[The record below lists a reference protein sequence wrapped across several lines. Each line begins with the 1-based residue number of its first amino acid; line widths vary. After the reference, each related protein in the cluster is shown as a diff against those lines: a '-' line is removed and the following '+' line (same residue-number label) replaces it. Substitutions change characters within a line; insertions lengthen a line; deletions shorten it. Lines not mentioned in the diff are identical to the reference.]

1 MINWNRYYKLIP
13 SSVKIGKNV
22 YEILWCDEF
31 PKDKKQLGES
41 RFAESKQI
49 LISLNQPVKEAVHT
63 YWHELLHTLSFEY
76 DANLSEKQVKA
87 LEKGL
92 YFILKRDNIFRK
104 ELKNGKTNK
113 RKRRNL
119 KRVR

>member
-1 MINWNRYYKLIP
+1 MINWSRYYKLIP
-13 SSVKIGKNV
+13 ASVKIGNNV

-31 PKDKKQLGES
+31 PKDQKQLGES
-41 RFAESKQI
+41 RFDHSKQI
-49 LISLNQPVKEAVHT
+49 LININQPIKEAVHT
-63 YWHELLHTLSFEY
+63 YWHELLHALSFEY
-76 DANLSEKQVKA
+76 EANLSEKQVKA

-92 YFILKRDNIFRK
+92 KNLLQSGNIFRK
-104 ELKNGKTNK
+104 EIKHGKIHK